1 MKKVFIALMAAATL
15 GLSSCSDPTFDK
27 NDPAGS
33 MKAISESLSNDKK
46 VEFAKACAAVG
57 VKSALT
63 GEDPSAKMHGKTA
76 DEIIEM
82 AK

>member
-15 GLSSCSDPTFDK
+15 GLSSCGDPTFDK

-33 MKAISESLSNDKK
+33 MKAFGESLSDDKK
-46 VEFAKACAAVG
+46 VEFAKAYTAVG
-57 VKSALT
+57 MKSALN
-63 GEDPSAKMHGKTA
+63 GEDPAAKMHGKTA